1 MGHGIK
7 QKGSNLACP
16 GLFRLL
22 RNRSACLLK
31 LNALHK
37 HSLSH
42 AFSGA
47 CLFIYFSQSHTLTF
61 SLTHSSNHPHNHEL
75 THSQTHK
82 YFHSR
87 TPYTHAQTHPQTPSQ
102 THRHPHKH
110 TLTLTNT
117 QHAYAHT
124 HTHTLIYLIFLSLFH
139 CTLSVFLFPE
149 KLLTP

>member
-102 THRHPHKH
+102 THPHPHKH
-110 TLTLTNT
+110 TTRLRT
-117 QHAYAHT
+117 HT
-124 HTHTLIYLIFLSLFH
+124 HTHTHILNLSLPFSLH
-139 CTLSVFLFPE
+139 FICLSVPRE
-149 KLLTP
+149 TPDALA